1 MSAETDKRVIGIL
14 VNDDFINYVLNPTI
28 SMNEKWDDFFRM
40 HPEQIPIANQ
50 ARLILLG
57 RLNKKTLPFNEMI
70 EMKSRIFEKCGLS
83 PLS

>member
-28 SMNEKWDDFFRM
+28 SLNEMWENYFRM
-40 HPEQIPIANQ
+40 HPEQIPMANQ